1 MMNDECGRMNESPN
15 EIIRI
20 LDQVYGRDISLYDES
35 FLMKSIDR
43 RLAETGLRTYQAYAG
58 LLSENLPEALGLFQ
72 SLNINYSEFFR
83 NALTFAVLE
92 QIVLPCLV
100 EAREKTGRAEI
111 RIWSAGCAAGQE
123 VYSVALLLDELAAVR
138 GKPVPCRIFATDTN
152 ASELVAAQKGVFE
165 TSAVKNVRLK
175 HLRTAFTQQGE
186 LFTLAPRIRNQVDFS
201 DYDLLDGDTTCPAVS
216 IFGDFDLI
224 LCANLLFY
232 YRPDVREL
240 ILKKLHHCLKDN
252 GYLVTGE
259 AERMI
264 VRQISGFHAVV
275 PPASVFQKT
284 PKKEGG

>member
-1 MMNDECGRMNESPN
+1 MNDECGRINEALN

-20 LDQVYGRDISLYDES
+20 LGRVYGRDISLYDQS

-43 RLAETGLRTYQAYAG
+43 RLAETGLRTYEAYAG
-58 LLSENLPEALGLFQ
+58 LLSENIPEAIALFQ

-123 VYSVALLLDELAAVR
+123 AYSVAILLDELAAAR
-138 GKPVPCRIFATDTN
+138 GKAVLCRIFATDTN
-152 ASELVAAQKGVFE
+152 ASELAAAQKGVFE
-165 TSAVKNVRLK
+165 ASAVKNVRLK
-175 HLRTAFTQQGE
+175 HLRTAFIQQGE
-186 LFTLAPRIRNQVDFS
+186 LFTLASRIRNQVDFS
-201 DYDLLDGDTTCPAVS
+201 DYDLLDGDTTCPAAS
-216 IFGDFDLI
+216 IFGDFDLV

-232 YRPDVREL
+232 YRPNVRES

-264 VRQISGFHAVV
+264 VRQISGFRPVA
-275 PPASVFQKT
+275 PPSAIFQK
-284 PKKEGG
+284 K